1 MLQAHVLPSE
11 GGGTIFAN
19 QHLAYDTLPEELRSQ
34 LDGAK
39 AWNSGKAF
47 GPNMPDTLQPA
58 IRTHDET
65 GRKALYLNPVFTTE
79 IDGLDQTTSRE
90 LILRA
95 VQHGCRGCRSS
106 DKATGACGHSESARK
121 VAATLSGC
129 WAVTRKSSQFC
140 SACRS
145 SCENFDDRRCSRC
158 NTGTTD
164 SPSSKR
170 RSK

>member
-1 MLQAHVLPSE
+1 M
-11 GGGTIFAN
+11 
-19 QHLAYDTLPEELRSQ
+19 RSQ

-95 VQHGCRGCRSS
+95 VQHGTRPEFTYRHRWEIGDLVLWDNRSVMHYPIR
-106 DKATGACGHSESARK
+106 DYSERRALLRAV
-121 VAATLSGC
+121 VAGG
-129 WAVTRKSSQFC
+129 V
-140 SACRS
+140 
-145 SCENFDDRRCSRC
+145 
-158 NTGTTD
+158 
-164 SPSSKR
+164 PV
-170 RSK
+170 